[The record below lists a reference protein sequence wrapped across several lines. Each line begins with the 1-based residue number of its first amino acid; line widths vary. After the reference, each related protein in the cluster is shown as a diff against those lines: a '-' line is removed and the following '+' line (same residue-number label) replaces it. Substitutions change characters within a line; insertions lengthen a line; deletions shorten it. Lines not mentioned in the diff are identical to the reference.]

1 MSEFARFYS
10 AEVLVM
16 HTKLRIG
23 DSMIETGEAHGRWQP
38 MPSTIY
44 LYLPDADAVY
54 RGAMAAGATSLSA
67 PADQRLWRPFGG
79 RKGHIR
85 EFLAHRR
92 SHEGGLAVA
101 RGAAPSAR

>member
-1 MSEFARFYS
+1 
-10 AEVLVM
+10 M

-67 PADQRLWRPFGG
+67 PADQRLWRRLAGVRDTFGNSW
-79 RKGHIR
+79 HIA
-85 EFLAHRR
+85 AHMK
-92 SHEGGLAVA
+92 EV
-101 RGAAPSAR
+101 